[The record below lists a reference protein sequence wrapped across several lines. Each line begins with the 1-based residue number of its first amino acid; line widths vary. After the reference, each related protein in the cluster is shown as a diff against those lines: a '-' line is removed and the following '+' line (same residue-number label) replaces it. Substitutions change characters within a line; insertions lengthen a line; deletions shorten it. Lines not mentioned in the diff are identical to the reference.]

1 MKFLLNLF
9 APRHLL
15 KENEDL
21 KQENLLLRKQL
32 LGAREE
38 AESLWYMLEEIRRAE
53 EEIATQ
59 LEKELNEMVIKT
71 LPTVGDA

>member
-1 MKFLLNLF
+1 
-9 APRHLL
+9 L